1 MHRTPPGVAQ
11 AERLVG
17 KVKGG
22 LHYRPPTEARVTKET
37 LPLRTA
43 RLLGIAAETSG
54 KVGQAGKAELI
65 RLLSHPLHR
74 DRLRGSELRE
84 ALLHQR
90 ILEASRLFNNKRETD
105 SLNTKATSTR
115 LPTVAQRSKKSYFN
129 FGLRPHT
136 VHSLRVVRRKEIAK
150 RRGDNLHRR
159 ELLIS
164 SPIGRARDN
173 SEAHLLLP
181 TGVIP
186 HANQVQQA
194 A

>member
-1 MHRTPPGVAQ
+1 MQRTPPGVAQ
-11 AERLVG
+11 AETLVVKAVGRLT
-17 KVKGG
+17 
-22 LHYRPPTEARVTKET
+22 YRAPTEVRVAKET

-54 KVGQAGKAELI
+54 KVGQAGKAEQI
-65 RLLSHPLHR
+65 RLRSHPLHR
-74 DRLRGSELRE
+74 DRFRGSELKE

-90 ILEASRLFNNKRETD
+90 DLEVSGNFNKERV
-105 SLNTKATSTR
+105 SSSTR
-115 LPTVAQRSKKSYFN
+115 
-129 FGLRPHT
+129 
-136 VHSLRVVRRKEIAK
+136 SLKVVRRKKIAK

-164 SPIGRARDN
+164 SLIGKARDN